1 MLVEGC
7 VWLQEIAHPAR
18 LAIAAY
24 CCILADCEPACADEG
39 RDEALLAEALASGC
53 GLFTAPVRTA

>member
-1 MLVEGC
+1 MLVKGC
-7 VWLQEIAHPAR
+7 FWLQESAHPVK

-24 CCILADCEPACADEG
+24 CCIRADCEPACADEG
-39 RDEALLAEALASGC
+39 RDEMLLAEGLTSGC